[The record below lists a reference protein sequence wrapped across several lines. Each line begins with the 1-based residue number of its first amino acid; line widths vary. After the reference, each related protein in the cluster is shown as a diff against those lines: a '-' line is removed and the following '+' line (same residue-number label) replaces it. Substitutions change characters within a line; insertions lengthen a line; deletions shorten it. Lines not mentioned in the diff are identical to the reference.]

1 MPKYRRKLIEVD
13 LPLTDI
19 SADSYAERYQ
29 HHGHPSRVHLWWSRK
44 PLASCRAVIFAS
56 MVDDPSSYID
66 DPDEQDRER
75 VRLRGIIGRLL
86 KWKNSNDPDLLAEA
100 RLEIAKSIARQP
112 DKPPIPDNHAAP
124 NRHSRVGG
132 NPQGGDDTIL
142 QYLAEHA
149 PTIYDPFCGGGS
161 IPLETQRLGMKA
173 VGSDLNPVAVLIT
186 KALIEIPPKF
196 ANKPPINPDADPMG
210 MTVGKGRKSQ
220 KVPWRGAAGL
230 ADDIRYY
237 GKWMREEAF
246 KRIGH
251 LYPTIKDENGIDRR
265 VIAWLWCR
273 TVPCANPA
281 CGINMPLKTT
291 FQISTKKNNEHWTKP
306 VIDQHSRTVSFN
318 VQDHPIGVP
327 EEGTRI
333 GNGAVCVACGNA
345 VKLDYVREQAREG
358 KMDEQ
363 MTAVVAEGDRKRL
376 FISPTD
382 EHVQTALNA
391 EPKWRP
397 TQTMPDDPTLVSGR
411 GYNVTHWHQ
420 LFTERQLM
428 TLTTFSDLVSEARS
442 QIIQDG
448 ADDNYADAVCT
459 YLAFVVGKVADGNCK
474 FTTWQN
480 YAQKV
485 AHVFSR
491 HAIPMIWDYAEPNPF
506 SNSTRNWTC
515 QIEWIAKALVLLPQN
530 VNHGSVHQAD
540 ASTTVHASDGPI
552 IVTDP
557 PYYDNIHYADLSD
570 FFYAW
575 LRPILRDTYPEL
587 FAGMLTPK
595 AEEMVAAPRFDNP
608 RQHFEDRLNQ
618 TLKLIRQH
626 CTDDYPSSIFYAY
639 KQQEEER
646 DGQTSTGWET
656 MLNALIDSG
665 FHIIGTW
672 PMRTEMTNRSNALE
686 TNSLATS
693 VVIVCRPRP
702 EDAPIVTRS
711 QFLSKLKQELPD
723 ALDKLTSG
731 THIDTVDMPQAAIGP
746 GMGIYSQYS
755 QVIRNNGQPVPV
767 REALKEINNAVAT
780 YFDEQQGSLDNETR
794 LCFDWVRQHG
804 SDKGLYGDVETMARA
819 RNLAMS
825 TVNDMQHLMTA
836 QGGTVQL
843 NPIQYFNPELKSS
856 NRETTAWEGCMRM
869 AWHFS
874 QEDGKRIPGAA
885 EVAANMLN
893 GNTDNVETLARILY
907 DHYDRKNQPSN
918 ALIYNTLVHNMP
930 EIRSMAAEMQRAN
943 QTAII

>member
-1 MPKYRRKLIEVD
+1 MPKYRKKLIEVD

-19 SADSYAERYQ
+19 NAHSAREKQIRQ
-29 HHGHPSRVHLWWSRK
+29 GHPSTLHQWWARR

-56 MVDDPSSYID
+56 MVDDPSSC
-66 DPDEQDRER
+66 PDEFPTIEDQVIER
-75 VRLRGIIGRLL
+75 KRLHGIISRLI
-86 KWKNSNDPDLLAEA
+86 KWKDSNNPDLLAEA

-112 DKPPIPDNHAAP
+112 DKPPIPDNHAP
-124 NRHSRVGG
+124 TV
-132 NPQGGDDTIL
+132 L

-196 ANKPPINPDADPMG
+196 ANKPPVNPDADPMG
-210 MTVGKGRKSQ
+210 MTAGKGSKAQ

-237 GKWMREEAF
+237 GKWMRDEAF

-251 LYPTIKDENGIDRR
+251 LYPTIKDENGIDRT

-273 TVPCANPA
+273 TIPCSNPA
-281 CGINMPLKTT
+281 CGINMPMMKT
-291 FQISTKKNNEHWTKP
+291 FQLSKKANNRHWTKP
-306 VIDQHSRTVSFN
+306 EIDRETNTISFKVQNHPTDVPTEATV
-318 VQDHPIGVP
+318 D
-327 EEGTRI
+327 RY
-333 GNGAVCVACGNA
+333 GATCIACNTSA
-345 VKLDYVREQAREG
+345 KLDYVRQQARESKIG
-358 KMDEQ
+358 EQ
-363 MTAVVAEGDRKRL
+363 MTAIIAKGDRKRL

-382 EHVQTALNA
+382 EHVQTALSA
-391 EPKWRP
+391 EPEWRP
-397 TQTMPDDPTLVSGR
+397 NQTMPDDPTLVSGR

-428 TLTTFSDLVSEARS
+428 TLTTFSDLISEVRS
-442 QIIQDG
+442 LIVQDS
-448 ADDNYADAVCT
+448 ADEEYADAVCT
-459 YLAFVVGKVADGNCK
+459 YLAFILTKTSVRNCSYNVWDNTKEIVAG
-474 FTTWQN
+474 
-480 YAQKV
+480 
-485 AHVFSR
+485 VFGR
-491 HAIPMIWDYAEPNPF
+491 QAIPMIWDYAESNAF
-506 SNSTRNWTC
+506 SISNGSFT
-515 QIEWIAKALVLLPQN
+515 IAVEGVAKNLEQLPSDIN
-530 VNHGSVHQAD
+530 IGKTYQAD
-540 ASTTVHASDGPI
+540 ASTTVHANDGPV

-557 PYYDNIHYADLSD
+557 PYYDNISYATLSD
-570 FFYAW
+570 FFYVW
-575 LRPILRDTYPEL
+575 LRPALRDTYPEL

-595 AEEMVAAPRFDNP
+595 VEEMIADRRFEDP
-608 RQHFEDRLNQ
+608 RQHFEEGLNQ
-618 TLKLIRQH
+618 TLKLVRRL

-639 KQQEEER
+639 KQQEEDR
-646 DGQTSTGWET
+646 GGKTSTGWET

-665 FHIIGTW
+665 FHITGTW
-672 PMRTEMTNRSNALE
+672 PMRTELPSRLNSLGSNA
-686 TNSLATS
+686 LATS

-702 EDAPIVTRS
+702 EDAPIATRS
-711 QFLSKLKQELPD
+711 QFLSKLKQELPA

-731 THIDTVDMPQAAIGP
+731 THIDPVDMPQATFGP

-780 YFDEQQGSLDNETR
+780 YLDEQQGSLDNETR
-794 LCFDWVRQHG
+794 LCFDWLRQHG
-804 SDKGLYGDVETMARA
+804 SEKGRYGDVETMARA
-819 RNLAMS
+819 SNLAIS
-825 TVNDMQHLMTA
+825 TVNDIQHLMTA

-843 NPIQYFNPELKSS
+843 NPIQHFNPDLKSS
-856 NRETTAWEGCMRM
+856 DRDTTAWEGCMRM

-943 QTAII
+943 QAAII

>member
-1 MPKYRRKLIEVD
+1 
-13 LPLTDI
+13 
-19 SADSYAERYQ
+19 
-29 HHGHPSRVHLWWSRK
+29 
-44 PLASCRAVIFAS
+44 
-56 MVDDPSSYID
+56 MVDDPESYID

-75 VRLRGIIGRLL
+75 VRLHGIIGRLL
-86 KWKNSNDPDLLAEA
+86 KWKDSNNPDLLAEA

-112 DKPPIPDNHAAP
+112 DKPPIPG
-124 NRHSRVGG
+124 STQ
-132 NPQGGDDTIL
+132 PQTIL

-196 ANKPPINPDADPMG
+196 ANKPPVNPDADPMG
-210 MTVGKGRKSQ
+210 MTVGKGRKAQ
-220 KVPWRGAAGL
+220 KLQWRGAAGL

-251 LYPTIKDENGIDRR
+251 LYPTIKDENGIERT
-265 VIAWLWCR
+265 VIAWLWTR
-273 TVPCANPA
+273 TIPCANPA
-281 CGINMPLKTT
+281 CGINIPLKTT
-291 FQISTKKNNEHWTKP
+291 FQISKKANNRHWTKP
-306 VIDQHSRTVSFN
+306 IIDRENNTISFQ
-318 VQDHPIGVP
+318 VQNHPTDVP
-327 EEGTRI
+327 TEAMV
-333 GNGAVCVACGNA
+333 NKYGATCIACKST
-345 VKLDYVREQAREG
+345 VKLDYVRQQTREG
-358 KMDEQ
+358 KMGDQ
-363 MTAVVAEGDRKRL
+363 MTAVAAEGDRKRL

-382 EHVQTALNA
+382 EHMQTALSA
-391 EPKWRP
+391 EPKWRTTATLP
-397 TQTMPDDPTLVSGR
+397 EKALGFRVQNYGFTQ
-411 GYNVTHWHQ
+411 WHQ
-420 LFTERQLM
+420 LFSERQLL

-448 ADDNYADAVCT
+448 ADKEYADAVCT

-474 FTTWQN
+474 FSTWQN
-480 YAQKV
+480 SDQKV

-506 SNSTRNWTC
+506 SKSTQNWAG

-530 VNHGSVHQAD
+530 VDQGEAHQAD
-540 ASTTVHASDGPI
+540 ASTTVHANDGPI

-557 PYYDNIHYADLSD
+557 PYYDNIGYADLSD
-570 FFYAW
+570 FFYVW

-608 RQHFEDRLNQ
+608 RQHFEEGLNQ
-618 TLKLIRQH
+618 TLKLIRQR

-646 DGQTSTGWET
+646 GGKTSTGWET

-693 VVIVCRPRP
+693 VVVVCRPRP
-702 EDAPIVTRS
+702 EDAPIATRS

-731 THIDTVDMPQAAIGP
+731 THIDPVDMPQATFGP
-746 GMGIYSQYS
+746 GMGIYSRYS
-755 QVIRNNGQPVPV
+755 KVIRNNGQPVPV

-794 LCFDWVRQHG
+794 LCFGWLRQHG
-804 SDKGLYGDVETMARA
+804 FDKGRYGDVETMARA
-819 RNLAMS
+819 SNLAMN

-836 QGGTVQL
+836 QGGTAQL
-843 NPIQYFNPELKSS
+843 NPIQYFNPDLKSS
-856 NRETTAWEGCMRM
+856 GRDTTAWEGCMRM

-907 DHYDRKNQPSN
+907 DHYDRKNQPGN

-930 EIRSMAAEMQRAN
+930 EIRSMAGEMQRAN
-943 QTAII
+943 QAAII